1 MITVRNLYKRYRTA
15 HGAGRWVLEDLSF
28 SIPHRLSVGIVGA
41 NGAGKSTL
49 LRILAGLDKPTR
61 GEVERTCRVSW
72 PLGFGGGLQGTLTG
86 RQNAKFVCRIHG
98 HEADIPERL
107 ARIQDFAMLG
117 AAFDEPIRTYSTG
130 MAARLRFAIS
140 LAFDFDIYISDEA
153 TSAGDAAF
161 RQRAADEFRR
171 RANEAS
177 VIMVSHDPGTLRK
190 FCTAGLLI
198 SGGKAHWF
206 DKLDDALH
214 AYKETVPK

>member
-1 MITVRNLYKRYRTA
+1 MITVRNLYQRYRTA

-28 SIPHRLSVGIVGA
+28 SIPQRLSVGIVGA

-98 HEADIPERL
+98 HETDIPERL

-117 AAFDEPIRTYSTG
+117 AAFDERIEDRGRGGGRRITG
-130 MAARLRFAIS
+130 
-140 LAFDFDIYISDEA
+140 
-153 TSAGDAAF
+153 GDK
-161 RQRAADEFRR
+161 ADERGVAFG
-171 RANEAS
+171 EGS
-177 VIMVSHDPGTLRK
+177 
-190 FCTAGLLI
+190 
-198 SGGKAHWF
+198 GKAGHLGSLIPANKRNRASATNAYPAALSMF
-206 DKLDDALH
+206 SVLDQS
-214 AYKETVPK
+214 